1 MTIPIMPPEPD
12 DSSKELCY
20 IFTREEA
27 DRLVTEALDTDLDEP
42 EPFVRMLLI
51 LLDNARENRLK
62 DAIQLLIK
70 VAYDGS
76 IVHSIA
82 IDEYIEAVREG
93 RNILEEVRA
102 RWLDHHKS
110 EA

>member
-1 MTIPIMPPEPD
+1 MPPEPD
-12 DSSKELCY
+12 DSSEEPCY

-51 LLDNARENRLK
+51 LLDSAQENRLK
-62 DAIQLLIK
+62 DAIHLLIK

-76 IVHSIA
+76 IVHSIVL
-82 IDEYIEAVREG
+82 DEYIEAIREG
-93 RNILEEVRA
+93 RDIVEEARA
-102 RWLDHHKS
+102 RWLTRHKS
-110 EA
+110 ET

>member
-1 MTIPIMPPEPD
+1 MASQTDGSDQEPY
-12 DSSKELCY
+12 Y

-51 LLDNARENRLK
+51 LMDNAREPRLNES
-62 DAIQLLIK
+62 IRLLIK
-70 VAYDGS
+70 VAYDNS
-76 IVHSIA
+76 IVHSIDL
-82 IDEYIEAVREG
+82 DEYIEAIREG
-93 RNILEEVRA
+93 KNIVEEARA
-102 RWLDHHKS
+102 RWLTRHKS